1 MMKAKENRTLI
12 AHKRA
17 ARAVVV
23 DEHIRVAVVVTVRHE
38 AHARVRHDVIH
49 GGGDL

>member
-12 AHKRA
+12 AHKRT

-23 DEHIRVAVVVTVRHE
+23 DEHIRVAVVATVRHE
-38 AHARVRHDVIH
+38 SHTRMRHDVIH
-49 GGGDL
+49 GGGNL